1 MPSVEQ
7 VDNRRRGRGED
18 RIPQSEGHASSEY
31 ARRLEEPTYGVLPS
45 QDRRPRCYRENEVSV
60 AGRRP
65 MAHRGKP
72 HGCPVRVVLLEVY
85 WHGLTPR
92 LGSVDG

>member
-1 MPSVEQ
+1 VPSAEQ

-45 QDRRPRCYRENEVSV
+45 QDRRPQMLSRKTRYRPQAEV
-60 AGRRP
+60 P
-65 MAHRGKP
+65 WP
-72 HGCPVRVVLLEVY
+72 IVVNRMD
-85 WHGLTPR
+85 TQ
-92 LGSVDG
+92 